1 MKLIFLGLLALAT
14 AQPRGSV
21 SFTRIEERLSNGIP
35 SVKVNF
41 ADGSSDLMVLSKHQ
55 GLDGHFI
62 GHLANERTACVA
74 MVDHPEHAELTI
86 MSERTVGSTMYK
98 WAKNGEVEQIPEV
111 FSNGERSEVM
121 ARGDG
126 DDEMDTDEMAGEM
139 EIEENMTHEEAAT
152 APATAKLQVQVVYDK
167 SIKEKL
173 GSESAVI
180 DYWNA
185 AMPHIQARYC
195 HASLGTQIK
204 FERIGDFKYLDQKI
218 VASGDSLNAINSNAV
233 QNIGSADLVV
243 YMAHDESSLW
253 GTIGIAWCPVICSSA
268 GSNGWKTSIN
278 EWRPESVSFG
288 GLVAHEVGHN
298 LGMKHDFDEK
308 HGGQSSSCNQDNH
321 IMAYG
326 NSKEKWSTCSKSD
339 FEARYLQVKNN
350 WCMEA
355 EIGNV
360 CGESPSPTPPPAT
373 TAAPPPSDCPGT
385 CGSPQWKG
393 DNFCDDDNNNCGCA
407 YDGGDC
413 CGANVKTNYCS
424 KCECLDPK
432 AGGNG
437 DGECTGSCGFPHWAK
452 DSWCDDENN
461 NCGCGWD
468 GGACCGDNVK
478 KNFCETCACLDPSKQ

>member
-1 MKLIFLGLLALAT
+1 MG
-14 AQPRGSV
+14 
-21 SFTRIEERLSNGIP
+21 
-35 SVKVNF
+35 
-41 ADGSSDLMVLSKHQ
+41 
-55 GLDGHFI
+55 
-62 GHLANERTACVA
+62 
-74 MVDHPEHAELTI
+74 
-86 MSERTVGSTMYK
+86 VGSTMDK

-111 FSNGERSEVM
+111 FSNGEKSVAM
-121 ARGDG
+121 ARDGGD

-152 APATAKLQVQVVYDK
+152 VPATAKLQVQVVYDK

-253 GTIGIAWCPVICSSA
+253 GTIGIAWCPVICASS

-298 LGMKHDFDEK
+298 LGMLHDFDAK
-308 HGGQSSSCNQDNH
+308 HGGQSSACNKDNH

-326 NSKEKWSTCSKSD
+326 SSKEKWSTCSKSD
-339 FEARYLQVKNN
+339 FEARYLQVKSKNWT

-355 EIGNV
+355 DIGNT
-360 CGESPSPTPPPAT
+360 CSGGGNTPS
-373 TAAPPPSDCPGT
+373 PPPST
-385 CGSPQWKG
+385 
-393 DNFCDDDNNNCGCA
+393 
-407 YDGGDC
+407 
-413 CGANVKTNYCS
+413 
-424 KCECLDPK
+424 
-432 AGGNG
+432 
-437 DGECTGSCGFPHWAK
+437 CTGSCK
-452 DSWCDDENN
+452 VKSWKGDKYCDDDNN

-468 GGACCGDNVK
+468 GGDCCGSNVNK
-478 KNFCETCACLDPSKQ
+478 SYCKECKCLDPKA